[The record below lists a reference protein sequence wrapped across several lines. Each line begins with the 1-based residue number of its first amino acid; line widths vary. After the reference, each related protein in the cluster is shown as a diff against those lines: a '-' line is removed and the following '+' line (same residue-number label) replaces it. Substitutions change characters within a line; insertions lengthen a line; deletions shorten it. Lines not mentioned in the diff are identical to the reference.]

1 MLQQVGDPVVQ
12 SPGQSRFDVQRLPP
26 GEHVDTDVVPARH
39 EPRPGTKSLGGRLQS
54 VTERVPA
61 RHAVEPGTAR
71 WQ

>member
-1 MLQQVGDPVVQ
+1 MLQQVGVPVEQ
-12 SPGQSRFDVQRLPP
+12 PPGQSRFDVQRLPP
-26 GEHVDTDVVPARH
+26 GEHVDTVVVPERH
-39 EPRPGTKSLGGRLQS
+39 ELRPGTKSLGGRLQS